1 MKNGRPG
8 AGILEQFAEVVSV
21 CDDQALAAVLKTLSD
36 LFAPSP
42 LEADGRWFL
51 ESGYVAGAK
60 AKAIRTLVNG
70 LCREVCA
77 QAIPL
82 VDACDIP
89 YEIPAAPIAVA
100 VGHASTMTLEKL
112 NG

>member
-1 MKNGRPG
+1 M
-8 AGILEQFAEVVSV
+8 
-21 CDDQALAAVLKTLSD
+21 
-36 LFAPSP
+36 
-42 LEADGRWFL
+42 
-51 ESGYVAGAK
+51 
-60 AKAIRTLVNG
+60 NG

-77 QAIPL
+77 QAILL

>member
-8 AGILEQFAEVVSV
+8 AGILEQFAEVVSA

-36 LFAPSP
+36 LFALSR

-70 LCREVCA
+70 LCREVRA
-77 QAIPL
+77 QAIHL
-82 VDACDIP
+82 VDAFAIP
-89 YEIPAAPIAVA
+89 DEILAAPIAVA
-100 VGHASTMTLEKL
+100 VGHAST
-112 NG
+112 